1 MAGRKGYL
9 LCSGLKKI
17 QRRCME
23 SPVEDH
29 YHSQNLSQKIQDA
42 LIKSDKPTT
51 PLDTK
56 HLAAV
61 DQLHTGGAGAT
72 IRLVGKTN
80 LSEKKTAGDIHILD
94 AGCGI
99 GGSSRLLAK
108 TFHCRITGIDLAP
121 AFIETAGDLTRW
133 CELDSFIDYELGS
146 VLNMPFKTNTF
157 DAVLCQHILMNIQDK
172 RTALEE
178 FYRVLKPGGSLI
190 LHEIFQGEDKTI
202 ALPVPWASDPSI
214 SFLLPWEEF
223 ESFAGGP
230 GFTLDHFSDET
241 QSASA
246 WWQMVHA
253 AGANKKPRPLSPHLV
268 FGSNAAFFAIN
279 MKNNFKN
286 NSIQCIEAVYKKS

>member
-1 MAGRKGYL
+1 
-9 LCSGLKKI
+9 
-17 QRRCME
+17 ME

-72 IRLVGKTN
+72 IKLMEKTN
-80 LSEKKTAGDIHILD
+80 FSEKKTAGDIHILD

-108 TFHCRITGIDLAP
+108 TFNCRVTGIDLAP

-133 CELDSFIDYELGS
+133 CELDSFIDYEMGS
-146 VLNMPFKTNTF
+146 VLNMPFKTDTF

-172 RTALEE
+172 QTALKE

-190 LHEIFQGEDKTI
+190 LHEIFQGENKTI
-202 ALPVPWASDPSI
+202 ALPVPWAGDPSI

-223 ESFAGGP
+223 KSFPGDP
-230 GFTLDHFSDET
+230 GFTLDYFSDET

-246 WWQMVHA
+246 WWQMVQA
-253 AGANKKPRPLSPHLV
+253 AGANKKPRPLSPYLV
-268 FGSNAAFFAIN
+268 FGPNAAFFAIN
-279 MKNNFKN
+279 MENNFKN
-286 NSIQCIEAVYKKS
+286 NSIQCIEAIYKKS